1 MILPIK
7 KKWFDMIATGV
18 KKEEYREISKYYT
31 IRFEN
36 VFKDK
41 ETAEIKLRNGYSR
54 MSRTLICR
62 CSIKTGIGKEEWGAV
77 KNKKYYILT
86 IHNIIKQNF

>member
-18 KKEEYREISKYYT
+18 KKEEYREINSYYT

-36 VFKDK
+36 VFKNK
-41 ETAEIKLRNGYSR
+41 EIAEIKLRNGYSKK
-54 MSRTLICR
+54 SKTLVCC
-62 CSIKTGIGKEEWGAV
+62 CSIKTGRGKEEWGAV
-77 KNKKYYILT
+77 KNKKYYVLI